1 MELKRLSINDKEAIK
16 ELFTGVFTGEP
27 WNDDWSDSKQL
38 DCYIDDLCGQSYSLT
53 FGLYDGGELIGI
65 SMGDIKHW
73 FRGTEYLINELCIKT
88 DRQGTGAGTFF
99 LTEIEK
105 AVKEMGIKQIF
116 LLTGRDVPAYNFY
129 KKNGYVEVSNLVP
142 FSKNIGG
149 ETRGT

>member
-1 MELKRLSINDKEAIK
+1 MELKQLSINDKEAIK
-16 ELFTGVFTGEP
+16 ALFTGVFTGEP

-38 DCYIDDLCGQSYSLT
+38 DCYIDDLCGQGYSLT

-99 LTEIEK
+99 LKEIEK
-105 AVKEMGIKQIF
+105 AVKGMGIKQIF

-129 KKNGYVEVSNLVP
+129 KKNGYVEESNTVP
-142 FSKNIGG
+142 LSKYIGG
-149 ETRGT
+149 

>member
-1 MELKRLSINDKEAIK
+1 MELKKLSINDKEAIK

-27 WNDDWSDSKQL
+27 WNDDWSDCEQL
-38 DCYIDDLCGQSYSLT
+38 DLYIEDLCGQGYSLT

-129 KKNGYVEVSNLVP
+129 KKNGYVEEGNTVP
-142 FSKNIGG
+142 LSKYIGG
-149 ETRGT
+149 